1 MLHLRKHCL
10 ASVFFMLSVFLAA
23 PSGADEGAKAAVR
36 EALQPDDSVAHD
48 GGAHIVDVP
57 DESQAQPDK
66 QHKGDAGDA
75 AQDKKEE
82 GDSSATS
89 KKSPAEKQPE
99 EQKWSIVWS
108 DPKPAED
115 ITLRF
120 EKESLPLSAYKGKIV
135 LMNFWAIWCAPCVKE
150 LPSLAQLYSD
160 FQHDGIQVVAV
171 AQEAGGFAKLNP
183 FWHKQHVDMLPL
195 AWDARSE
202 LMYHYAISGLP
213 TTLIFDRQ
221 GRLRGKIEGA
231 VDWQSE
237 YFQHFITNRLLTL
250 K

>member
-1 MLHLRKHCL
+1 MLHLRKPCL
-10 ASVFFMLSVFLAA
+10 ASVFFMWSVFLAA
-23 PSGADEGAKAAVR
+23 PSGADESAKAAVR
-36 EALQPDDSVAHD
+36 DALSSEDIPAHD
-48 GGAHIVDVP
+48 GGARIVDVP
-57 DESQAQPDK
+57 DESQAQPDG
-66 QHKGDAGDA
+66 QEERLEADAG
-75 AQDKKEE
+75 
-82 GDSSATS
+82 SATP
-89 KKSPAEKQPE
+89 KKSHTEKKTE

-115 ITLRF
+115 ISLRF
-120 EKESLPLSAYKGKIV
+120 EKETVPLSAYKGKIV

-150 LPSLAQLYSD
+150 LPSLARLYSD
-160 FQHDGIQVVAV
+160 FQRDGIQVVAV

>member
-1 MLHLRKHCL
+1 MLHLRKPCL
-10 ASVFFMLSVFLAA
+10 ASVFFMWSVFLAV
-23 PSGADEGAKAAVR
+23 PSGADESAKAAVR
-36 EALQPDDSVAHD
+36 DALSSEDAPAHD
-48 GGAHIVDVP
+48 GGARIVDVP
-57 DESQAQPDK
+57 DEPQAQPDW
-66 QHKGDAGDA
+66 QNESGEGDAD
-75 AQDKKEE
+75 
-82 GDSSATS
+82 SATS
-89 KKSPAEKQPE
+89 KKSQVEKKPE

-160 FQHDGIQVVAV
+160 FQRDGIQVVAV